1 MEMVRVS
8 ADVRAPARVV
18 WDTMLARDT
27 YEQWTGAFH
36 EGSTY
41 EGSWDEGA
49 EIRFVGPGEDGHAGG
64 LIGTVVESRR
74 DEFVSIRYDGE
85 IDRGV
90 VSRESPIVGLHE
102 SYAFREADGVTTVD
116 VELEVPDEWAPSM
129 REMWG
134 EAVIALKRLAEAAS
148 ASSASER

>member
-64 LIGTVVESRR
+64 LIGTVVASRR

-102 SYAFREADGVTTVD
+102 SYAFREADGVTTLD
-116 VELEVPDEWAPSM
+116 VELEVPDEWAASM

>member
-134 EAVIALKRLAEAAS
+134 EAVIALKRLAEASPTPNAS
-148 ASSASER
+148 TR

>member
-1 MEMVRVS
+1 MEMVRVT

>member
-64 LIGTVVESRR
+64 LVGTVIESRR

-85 IDRGV
+85 IDRGT

-102 SYAFREADGVTTVD
+102 SYAFREADGVTTLD
-116 VELEVPDEWAPSM
+116 VELEVPDEWAASM